1 MSLTAPVVLQS
12 LHDELVTRLRQAI
25 VDGTLAPGAKVPE
38 RALCEQL
45 AVSRTPL
52 REALKVLAYEGLI
65 SLETNRGARV
75 STVMMEELEATF
87 PVIAVLE
94 GLAGKLA
101 CANASDDAIAWLETL
116 HDDMFRHYE
125 AGDKG
130 AYFQSNR
137 DIHSALFAAAGN
149 PVLSQQYAILSSRI
163 ERARLLANLSTE
175 RWAEA
180 VSEHRAI
187 IDAAKKRDGVVLS
200 NLLISHVNNKLSAL
214 KRAVG

>member
-1 MSLTAPVVLQS
+1 MSLTAPVVRQS

-25 VDGTLAPGAKVPE
+25 VDGTLVPGAKVPE

-65 SLETNRGARV
+65 TLEVNRGARV

-101 CANASDDAIAWLETL
+101 CANAPDDAIAWLETL
-116 HDDMFRHYE
+116 HDDMFRHFE

-187 IDAAKKRDGVVLS
+187 IDAVKNRDGVMLF

>member
-1 MSLTAPVVLQS
+1 MSLTAPVVRQS

-137 DIHSALFAAAGN
+137 DIHSALFTAAGN
-149 PVLSQQYAILSSRI
+149 PVLSQQYAILSLRI

>member
-1 MSLTAPVVLQS
+1 MSLTAPVVRQS

-52 REALKVLAYEGLI
+52 REALKVLANEGLI
-65 SLETNRGARV
+65 TLEANRGARV
-75 STVMMEELEATF
+75 STVMIEELEATF

-101 CANASDDAIAWLETL
+101 CDNASDDAITLLETL

-137 DIHSALFAAAGN
+137 DIHSALFEAAGN

-163 ERARLLANLSTE
+163 ERARLIANLSSE

-187 IDAAKKRDGVVLS
+187 IRAVKKRDGVVLS
-200 NLLISHVNNKLSAL
+200 SLLNSHVNNKLLAL
-214 KRAVG
+214 KRAKD

>member
-187 IDAAKKRDGVVLS
+187 IDAVKKRDGMVLS
-200 NLLISHVNNKLSAL
+200 SLLNSHINNKLSAL
-214 KRAVG
+214 KRAVD